1 MNNNWINHIK
11 QYALKNNIKYSE
23 ALKDPN
29 AKASYGG
36 SLKSDTVKR
45 ILHFNK
51 EHFNPFDVYKPS
63 KDIQSMILSGYTKG
77 QYTDQNFNVAIANE
91 RNKEHIK
98 LLKELWK
105 TAKDNKNK
113 KTVTL
118 KSTPNY
124 DELLNDVGNMKKI
137 KTNKT
142 SNNEDEKEKKKLD
155 LRKGRMQKKIADWR
169 RRLPRYWSND
179 ADIYEGTSNASIEK
193 LIQMEKEALDEVI
206 KYEAEQER
214 SNLNDVRNT
223 KKIKTNKK
231 TVTLKNI
238 PNHDQLLNDVGNMKQ
253 IKVSKKQEESK
264 SADEKIEVL
273 QKQINS
279 DVNLL
284 NNKQLPVGEGPELKQ
299 VVNNIL
305 YSVIDKY
312 FEIYKTLH
320 IDNEYVKDYTL
331 KYRGLPLPILNVD
344 QKVMNY
350 IFDQLKTLI
359 NRYFEQ
365 IRFSDTNQKQLF
377 YEALRYEFQRNYHH
391 YWMQWIYEK
400 EKNKPFE
407 DNRFALKKDLLVE
420 SILRKKQ
427 LIDKPN
433 LTEKEVN
440 KMNENQISELL
451 KEIRMKEHEINIPKA
466 LEKIK
471 SEFEYWSDT
480 NVKKQSS
487 YNSASYIFE
496 TYMQEIYFNPIL
508 KGKEKTNERVNL
520 IKSILPQQMPSKIKT
535 YFTGDNK
542 FTREV
547 VMTSDGFNII
557 NEIIDWFSE
566 TKKNRK

>member
-253 IKVSKKQEESK
+253 IKITKNNQKMNTIKTVVDNIQLFLKYLYSSRKSLFNDDAKMNKFDKIVKAIEIYDFYPTPPQYGNIICKAINDFFRENNNDRINILDLCCGFGSLTMPFIDNYLQSNDTIYLSDINEDMTDILKPLNQLKNIVVKTEDILNTYKTYYNKNINAIVCNPPFSLNLNNGKADYKYGYLFFLYVCLEIMANNAGVTHCYFICPKTLFKTHNDMSVELNVPDATIKLICKYMNIDYDEYLFSSLRGHFLSDVVGFKTIRKGQPTNMGLTCGLYHFENINYSKNNQK
-264 SADEKIEVL
+264 SA
-273 QKQINS
+273 
-279 DVNLL
+279 
-284 NNKQLPVGEGPELKQ
+284 
-299 VVNNIL
+299 
-305 YSVIDKY
+305 
-312 FEIYKTLH
+312 
-320 IDNEYVKDYTL
+320 
-331 KYRGLPLPILNVD
+331 R
-344 QKVMNY
+344 
-350 IFDQLKTLI
+350 
-359 NRYFEQ
+359 
-365 IRFSDTNQKQLF
+365 
-377 YEALRYEFQRNYHH
+377 
-391 YWMQWIYEK
+391 
-400 EKNKPFE
+400 
-407 DNRFALKKDLLVE
+407 
-420 SILRKKQ
+420 
-427 LIDKPN
+427 
-433 LTEKEVN
+433 
-440 KMNENQISELL
+440 
-451 KEIRMKEHEINIPKA
+451 
-466 LEKIK
+466 
-471 SEFEYWSDT
+471 
-480 NVKKQSS
+480 SS
-487 YNSASYIFE
+487 Y
-496 TYMQEIYFNPIL
+496 
-508 KGKEKTNERVNL
+508 
-520 IKSILPQQMPSKIKT
+520 
-535 YFTGDNK
+535 D
-542 FTREV
+542 
-547 VMTSDGFNII
+547 
-557 NEIIDWFSE
+557 
-566 TKKNRK
+566 